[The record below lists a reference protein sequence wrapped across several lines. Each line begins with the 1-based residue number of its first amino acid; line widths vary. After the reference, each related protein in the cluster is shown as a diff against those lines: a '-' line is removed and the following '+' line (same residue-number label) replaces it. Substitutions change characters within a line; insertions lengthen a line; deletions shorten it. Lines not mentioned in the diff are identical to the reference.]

1 MGYTPRQIAVRAQ
14 ETASRMLST
23 LDRERIVV
31 NFVEAYV
38 REHNRF
44 GIRAQAEYSR
54 EFMETIRRE
63 CLLEMVTH
71 LDSELPRRLG
81 FLARHPAK
89 PAARGSKKAGK
100 NTGKVA
106 AARKAVAAQAAA
118 KLARQQVAER
128 QILEL
133 FRQEFYVALGTALRW
148 EQEDL
153 DAFWRD
159 RELYESLKPVEQKKT
174 GRGKFAAPPSGP
186 FADRCGF
193 LLDPSLLEFARRAAA
208 KFRTELHT
216 VASAV
221 LAAAFVRRRDN

>member
-31 NFVEAYV
+31 NFVESYV
-38 REHNRF
+38 RENNRF
-44 GIRAQAEYSR
+44 GIRAQAEFSR

-81 FLARHPAK
+81 FLSRRP
-89 PAARGSKKAGK
+89 KKAMRSKRAGK
-100 NTGKVA
+100 
-106 AARKAVAAQAAA
+106 RKAVAARRVAAAQAAA
-118 KLARQQVAER
+118 KTARQQVAER

-133 FRQEFYVALGTALRW
+133 FRQEFYVALGTALHW

-159 RELYESLKPVEQKKT
+159 RELYESLKPAEQKKP
-174 GRGKFAAPPSGP
+174 GRRKFAAPPSGP

-221 LAAAFVRRRDN
+221 LAAAFVRQRDN

>member
-14 ETASRMLST
+14 ETAWRMLST
-23 LDRERIVV
+23 LDRERVVV
-31 NFVEAYV
+31 NFVESYV
-38 REHNRF
+38 RENNRF
-44 GIRAQAEYSR
+44 GIRAQAEYSQ

-81 FLARHPAK
+81 FLSRRPKTAVGGKKA
-89 PAARGSKKAGK
+89 SKKK
-100 NTGKVA
+100 RNA
-106 AARKAVAAQAAA
+106 AAPKGAATAAA
-118 KLARQQVAER
+118 KTARQLVAER

-133 FRQEFYVALGTALRW
+133 FRQEFYVALGTALHW

-159 RELYESLKPVEQKKT
+159 RELYENLKPLEQKRP
-174 GRGKFAAPPSGP
+174 GRGRFAAPPSGP

-208 KFRTELHT
+208 KFRTELHA
-216 VASAV
+216 VASTV
-221 LAAAFVRRRDN
+221 LAAAFVRQRDN

>member
-14 ETASRMLST
+14 ETAWRMLST

-31 NFVEAYV
+31 NFVESYV
-38 REHNRF
+38 RENNRF
-44 GIRAQAEYSR
+44 GIRTQADYSR

-71 LDSELPRRLG
+71 LDSELPKRLG
-81 FLARHPAK
+81 FLARRPKKAG
-89 PAARGSKKAGK
+89 RGKKAGK
-100 NTGKVA
+100 KKGKA
-106 AARKAVAAQAAA
+106 GAGKAETAAA
-118 KLARQQVAER
+118 KTARQQVAER
-128 QILEL
+128 QVMEL
-133 FRQEFYVALGTALRW
+133 FRQEFYVALGTALHW
-148 EQEDL
+148 DQEDL

-159 RELYESLKPVEQKKT
+159 RELYESLKPVERKKP

-208 KFRTELHT
+208 KFRTELHV

>member
-14 ETASRMLST
+14 ETAWRMLSA

-31 NFVEAYV
+31 NFVEGYV
-38 REHNRF
+38 REHSRF

-81 FLARHPAK
+81 FLARRPAK
-89 PAARGSKKAGK
+89 AGPSGGNKAGK
-100 NTGKVA
+100 TTGKAA
-106 AARKAVAAQAAA
+106 AARKAAAAQAAA
-118 KLARQQVAER
+118 KVARQQVAER
-128 QILEL
+128 QVLEL
-133 FRQEFYVALGTALRW
+133 FRQEFYVALGTALHW

-159 RELYESLKPVEQKKT
+159 RELYESLKPVEQKKP

>member
-14 ETASRMLST
+14 ETAWRMLST
-23 LDRERIVV
+23 LDRERVVV

-38 REHNRF
+38 RENNRF

-81 FLARHPAK
+81 FLARRPAK
-89 PAARGSKKAGK
+89 AAARGKKAGRDK
-100 NTGKVA
+100 GKA
-106 AARKAVAAQAAA
+106 GAARKAAAA
-118 KLARQQVAER
+118 HAVAKIARQQVAER

-133 FRQEFYVALGTALRW
+133 FRQEFYVAMGTALHW

-159 RELYESLKPVEQKKT
+159 RELYESLKPVERKKP

-208 KFRTELHT
+208 KFRTELHA

>member
-14 ETASRMLST
+14 ETAWRMLST
-23 LDRERIVV
+23 LDRERIVL

-38 REHNRF
+38 RDNNRF

-63 CLLEMVTH
+63 CLLEMITH

-81 FLARHPAK
+81 FLARRPAK
-89 PAARGSKKAGK
+89 VAHAGK
-100 NTGKVA
+100 KTGKKKGQAA
-106 AARKAVAAQAAA
+106 AARKASVAQAAA
-118 KLARQQVAER
+118 KAARQQVAER

-133 FRQEFYVALGTALRW
+133 FREEFYVALGTALHW

-159 RELYESLKPVEQKKT
+159 RELYESLKPVERKKP

-221 LAAAFVRRRDN
+221 LAAAFVRQRDN

>member
-14 ETASRMLST
+14 ETAWRMLSA

-81 FLARHPAK
+81 FLSRRPAK
-89 PAARGSKKAGK
+89 PGPSGVNKAGRTK
-100 NTGKVA
+100 GKAA
-106 AARKAVAAQAAA
+106 AARKAAAAQAAA
-118 KLARQQVAER
+118 KMARQQVAER
-128 QILEL
+128 QVLEL
-133 FRQEFYVALGTALRW
+133 FRQEFYVALGTALHW

-159 RELYESLKPVEQKKT
+159 RELYESLKPVEQKKP